1 MKKVK
6 IYVIMLYVKILK
18 GDTMMS
24 IIMFLC
30 VMLFI
35 PLNVNALHEVIDSR
49 CTNALKT
56 SIREEAND
64 VVYRLSK
71 VESNNEVTYTAYF
84 YNSTNNLDLYLN
96 DNIIYND
103 KIENLKPG
111 SNIVVTIYSSN
122 NNYCATYKAKT
133 LMINVPSY
141 NRYFGTEACSGYDD
155 FYLCQEHSKVNMT
168 EEEFNKKLNE
178 YKENLVSDKSDDE
191 KIDVEEVKQNNNLLS
206 FISEYKYYFI
216 GVIGFA
222 ILFVVIDLIK
232 KNKSKR
238 GIL

>member
-1 MKKVK
+1 
-6 IYVIMLYVKILK
+6 MLYVKILK

-24 IIMFLC
+24 IVMFLC

-49 CTNALKT
+49 CTNTLKT

-84 YNSTNNLDLYLN
+84 YNLTNNLDLYLN
-96 DNIIYND
+96 DNIVYND

-155 FYLCQEHSKVNMT
+155 FYLCQEHAKINMT

-178 YKENLVSDKSDDE
+178 YRESLKSNNDDE
-191 KIDVEEVKQNNNLLS
+191 KIDVEEEKDNNLLS
-206 FISEYKYYFI
+206 FASEYKYYFI
-216 GVIGFA
+216 SFVGFV
-222 ILFVVIDLIK
+222 ILFVVINLIK